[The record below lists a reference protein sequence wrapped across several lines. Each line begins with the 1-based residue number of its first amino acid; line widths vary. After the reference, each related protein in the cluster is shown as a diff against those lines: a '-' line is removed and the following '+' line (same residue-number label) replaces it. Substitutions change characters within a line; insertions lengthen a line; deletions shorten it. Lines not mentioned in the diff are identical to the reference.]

1 MGVYVPNKKMPKGCV
16 ACSYRACV
24 PNGLHFLEA
33 LEFLGNIKGREDRA
47 DDCPLIDIDL
57 VRCGECK
64 WWNEIGC
71 AIRIVDES
79 DKPKETD
86 FCSFGERRDDE

>member
-1 MGVYVPNKKMPKGCV
+1 MGVYIDKIDLMRLSKIRV
-16 ACSYRACV
+16 APARSVLDVLQGYRII
-24 PNGLHFLEA
+24 E
-33 LEFLGNIKGREDRA
+33 
-47 DDCPLIDIDL
+47 IDL
-57 VRCGECK
+57 VRRGECK

-86 FCSFGERRDDE
+86 FCSFGERRADEHTDKRD